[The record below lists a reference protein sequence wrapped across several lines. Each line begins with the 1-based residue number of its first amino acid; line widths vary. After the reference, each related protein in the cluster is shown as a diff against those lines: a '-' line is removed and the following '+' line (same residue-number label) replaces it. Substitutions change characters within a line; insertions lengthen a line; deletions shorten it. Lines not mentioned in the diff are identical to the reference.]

1 MTGPR
6 RAATLGPFR
15 VETTSDRATVVA
27 TVAAA
32 ILALAIVSPS
42 IGGRPL
48 GDPVL
53 FEDDARFARC
63 GGGTVP
69 TRYAFEIPRTRD
81 YRDFLPEMPRASEL
95 EIDDPALVVIFEGVG
110 PFVSIPTARPG
121 ASAAPQRTSAPGIH
135 DVCIYVGEAGA
146 GQLNY
151 YRDIPIGG
159 LRVTRDGPTLEPLE
173 PLEPSSAS
181 G

>member
-1 MTGPR
+1 MNAPR
-6 RAATLGPFR
+6 RARMLGPIR

-27 TVAAA
+27 TLAAA

-42 IGGRPL
+42 LGGRPV
-48 GDPVL
+48 GDPSL
-53 FEDDARFARC
+53 FAADARFERC

-81 YRDFLPEMPRASEL
+81 YRDFLPEMPGTSEL
-95 EIDDPALVVIFEGVG
+95 ELDDPALVVIFEGVG
-110 PFVSIPTARPG
+110 PFVSRPTAQAG
-121 ASAAPQRTSAPGIH
+121 GSAAPRRTSAPGIH
-135 DVCIYVGEAGA
+135 DVCIYVGEAGQ

-159 LRVTRDGPTLEPLE
+159 LRATPEGPTLEPLT
-173 PLEPSSAS
+173 PSAPTPTS
-181 G
+181 